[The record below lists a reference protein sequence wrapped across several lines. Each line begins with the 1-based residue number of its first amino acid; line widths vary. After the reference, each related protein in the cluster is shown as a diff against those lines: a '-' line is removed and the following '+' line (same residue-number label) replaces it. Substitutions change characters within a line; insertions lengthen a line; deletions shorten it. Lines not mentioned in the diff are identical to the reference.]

1 MIWWRHIDDNFSISS
16 YDEELLK
23 VFTDQVNMFHPT
35 IKFTAEY
42 FFFICLL
49 FVFWNMNTVLT

>member
-1 MIWWRHIDDNFSISS
+1 MIWWRHIDDNFFISS

-42 FFFICLL
+42 FFS
-49 FVFWNMNTVLT
+49 FVYFSFSRT